1 MIGRITGILLEKQAP
16 ELLVEAQGVGYEVH
30 VSMNTFFALPASG
43 EKVVLHTHFVVREDA
58 QQLFGF
64 ASVEERGLFRSL
76 IKISGVG
83 PKMALAI
90 LSGMSVADFVRCV
103 RGGDVASLTKLPG
116 VGTKTAERLLVEMKD
131 RLGKWESSTGF
142 HGSPQFA
149 AGGAPLPREEA
160 ESALVALGY
169 KPQEAARMI
178 SRVEKDLGDDSAS
191 SETLIRAA
199 LKNAVK

>member
-1 MIGRITGILLEKQAP
+1 MIGRIRGILQEKQAP
-16 ELLVEAQGVGYEVH
+16 ELLVDVQGVGYEIQ
-30 VSMNTFFALPASG
+30 VSMNTFFALPATG
-43 EKVVLHTHFVVREDA
+43 EPVMLHTHFVVREDA

-64 ASVEERGLFRSL
+64 ATLEERSLFRNL
-76 IKISGVG
+76 VKVSGVG

-103 RGGDVASLTKLPG
+103 RSGDVVALTRLPG

-131 RLGKWESSTGF
+131 RIAKWDSTS
-142 HGSPQFA
+142 GSPA
-149 AGGAPLPREEA
+149 SSPRSATDGAVEEA

-169 KPQEAARMI
+169 KPQEAGRMI
-178 SRVEKDLGDDSAS
+178 ARVQKEIGDTGAT

-199 LKNAVK
+199 LKNAVKQ